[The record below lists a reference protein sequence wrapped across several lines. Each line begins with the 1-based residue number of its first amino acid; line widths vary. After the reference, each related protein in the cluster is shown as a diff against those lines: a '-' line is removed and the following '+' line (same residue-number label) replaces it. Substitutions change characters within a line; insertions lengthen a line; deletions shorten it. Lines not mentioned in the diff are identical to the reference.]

1 MHSELDVLDQKLA
14 QLVQLTQRLRAENLQ
29 LRQEI
34 AAAVSQQRKSQDKV
48 NEAALRLEKL
58 LLSQLPEDAA

>member
-14 QLVQLTQRLRAENLQ
+14 QLVQLTQRLRAENMQ

-34 AAAVSQQRKSQDKV
+34 AASLSQQRKSQDKV
-48 NEAALRLEKL
+48 NEAAQRLEK
-58 LLSQLPEDAA
+58 LLSQLPEDEQ

>member
-1 MHSELDVLDQKLA
+1 MHSELDALDQKLT

-29 LRQEI
+29 LRQEV

-48 NEAALRLEKL
+48 NEAAQRLEKL
-58 LLSQLPEDAA
+58 YSQLPESNS

>member
-1 MHSELDVLDQKLA
+1 MHSELDVLDQKLT
-14 QLVQLTQRLRAENLQ
+14 QLVQLTQRLRAENMQ

-34 AAAVSQQRKSQDKV
+34 AASLSQQRKSQDKV

-58 LLSQLPEDAA
+58 LSQLPEDAQ

>member
-14 QLVQLTQRLRAENLQ
+14 QLVQLTQRLRAENMQ

-34 AAAVSQQRKSQDKV
+34 AASLSQQRKSQDKV
-48 NEAALRLEKL
+48 NEAAQRLEK
-58 LLSQLPEDAA
+58 LLSQLPEGTP

>member
-1 MHSELDVLDQKLA
+1 MHSELDALDQKLA

-34 AAAVSQQRKSQDKV
+34 AASVSQQRKSQDKV
-48 NEAALRLEKL
+48 NEAAQRLEK